1 MTRPRLTASFPPS
14 SSAVEDAEFR
24 AARRAPRTARPRL
37 CGRAALRPAPDSA
50 ARPTH
55 ATPAAKH
62 LGGLFIDVTGE
73 AHAVPLPGHVHA
85 GPVGPVLSV
94 MGMCQRRTLP
104 RAEFLSHRSLL
115 LADQK
120 THACAPLGAGS
131 AAPRNSRTSIS
142 TWCCQSLWCASPSVR
157 AAS

>member
-1 MTRPRLTASFPPS
+1 MTRPRCLTASFPPS
-14 SSAVEDAEFR
+14 SSVGEDAEFR

-85 GPVGPVLSV
+85 GPVGPVLGV
-94 MGMCQRRTLP
+94 MGMCQRFTLP
-104 RAEFLSHRSLL
+104 RAKFLSHRSLL
-115 LADQK
+115 LADHEK
-120 THACAPLGAGS
+120 THACAPFGAGS
-131 AAPRNSRTSIS
+131 VSPRSSRTSAS
-142 TWCCQSLWCASPSVR
+142 TWRCQSSWWAS
-157 AAS
+157 

>member
-1 MTRPRLTASFPPS
+1 MQNFGTHARLF
-14 SSAVEDAEFR
+14 ER
-24 AARRAPRTARPRL
+24 H
-37 CGRAALRPAPDSA
+37 ALAYAGEQRFGP
-50 ARPTH
+50 RPTRRPDRH
-55 ATPAAKH
+55 MPHWAAKH

-104 RAEFLSHRSLL
+104 RAKFLSHSSLL
-115 LADQK
+115 LADQG

-131 AAPRNSRTSIS
+131 ASPRSSRT
-142 TWCCQSLWCASPSVR
+142 
-157 AAS
+157 

>member
-1 MTRPRLTASFPPS
+1 MQNFGPHAWLFEQHALAYAGEQRFGPRPTRRPDRHMPH
-14 SSAVEDAEFR
+14 R
-24 AARRAPRTARPRL
+24 AAE
-37 CGRAALRPAPDSA
+37 
-50 ARPTH
+50 
-55 ATPAAKH
+55 H

-115 LADQK
+115 LADHEK
-120 THACAPLGAGS
+120 LM
-131 AAPRNSRTSIS
+131 
-142 TWCCQSLWCASPSVR
+142 R
-157 AAS
+157 ARHWARG